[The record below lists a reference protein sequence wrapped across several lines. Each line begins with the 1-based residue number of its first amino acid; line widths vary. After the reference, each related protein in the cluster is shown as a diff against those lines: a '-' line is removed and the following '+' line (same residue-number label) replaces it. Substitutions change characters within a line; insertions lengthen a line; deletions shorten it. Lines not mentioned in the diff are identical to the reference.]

1 MQEKFL
7 EESLGEK
14 KICKKYVQEES
25 LGKKCLGEKYMGVS
39 ARRITGCKIYG

>member
-7 EESLGEK
+7 EKFLGEK

-25 LGKKCLGEKYMGVS
+25 LGKKYMGVS
-39 ARRITGCKIYG
+39 ARKITGCKVYG